1 MKIAISAISDFLLE
15 NDMLVYL
22 IANEQN
28 SLFISKQLSNSIEEY
43 NNYLCIKECNND
55 NYEGKIPV
63 VSVNHRNF

>member
-55 NYEGKIPV
+55 NYEGKIQI
-63 VSVNHRNF
+63 FMAD